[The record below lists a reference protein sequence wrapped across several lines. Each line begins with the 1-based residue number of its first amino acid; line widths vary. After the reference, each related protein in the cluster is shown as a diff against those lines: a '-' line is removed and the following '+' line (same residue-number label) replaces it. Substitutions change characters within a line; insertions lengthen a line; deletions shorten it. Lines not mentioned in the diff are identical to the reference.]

1 MSDPAK
7 GPEAK
12 PGKPQGTNGRPTGR
26 PSLER
31 NRRRRARELALQ
43 ALFSLDHKP
52 SATAPH
58 AGLGPTL
65 YRMRERAL
73 VGEIE
78 CRFAD
83 AQMDELPALV
93 EALLLL
99 DPKHE
104 GGLEYAAALAQK
116 GPKPLPPSADERAEY
131 EAVRGTLDELTF
143 METLVKG
150 VADHKDAIDKTI
162 SESSTNWKVPRMAI
176 VDRNILRV
184 GVFELERLPDIPA
197 RVTLNEAI
205 EIAKRYGTGESG
217 AFING
222 ILDKIATQLGKVGK
236 KAAAPELDDEDE
248 AEAS

>member
-7 GPEAK
+7 GPEMKGAETRG
-12 PGKPQGTNGRPTGR
+12 GKPQRPSGRPG
-26 PSLER
+26 PDR
-31 NRRRRARELALQ
+31 NKRRRARELALQ

-52 SATAPH
+52 SAAGPQ

-83 AQMDELPALV
+83 AQLDDVPALV
-93 EALLLL
+93 EALLVL
-99 DPKHE
+99 DPKHA
-104 GGLEYAAALAQK
+104 GGLEYAAALALK
-116 GPKPLPPSADERAEY
+116 GPKPLPPSDDERAEY

-150 VADHKDAIDKTI
+150 VAEHKDAIDKTI

-184 GVFELERLPDIPA
+184 GVFELERLPEIPA

-236 KAAAPELDDEDE
+236 KSAAPEDEDE
-248 AEAS
+248 GDAG